1 MHRADL
7 GGTSDLD
14 EGSDHEF
21 ERHVPLAM
29 VALMECEGVDAS
41 NTGVAY
47 GLWFAVAEVGGVTGP
62 LVLGRVADTSAGF
75 GGALVL
81 VALVCVAMLVP
92 IARLRRFT
100 DTGLRR

>member
-1 MHRADL
+1 
-7 GGTSDLD
+7 
-14 EGSDHEF
+14 
-21 ERHVPLAM
+21 
-29 VALMECEGVDAS
+29 
-41 NTGVAY
+41 
-47 GLWFAVAEVGGVTGP
+47 VAEVGGVTGP